1 MNTVS
6 LHERLEIGRLETQQI
21 ERTSHLH
28 QMAAADM
35 DILESGLNGA
45 MPQQQLNG
53 VGIDTRVEQVR
64 GKGVSQGVDASAWFD
79 AGPCSGLVVNL
90 LGRATGHGLVGFG
103 AGKEPRPWALVLPIG
118 AQFDQQALG
127 KQAVAVFVTF
137 AVVDSDEHAARVAL
151 DISDLE
157 SNDFA
162 DA

>member
-6 LHERLEIGRLETQQI
+6 LHERLEISGLETEQI
-21 ERTSHLH
+21 EWTPHLH

-35 DILESGLNGA
+35 DILESGLDGA

-53 VGIDTRVEQVR
+53 VGIDTRIEQMR
-64 GKGVSQGVDASAWFD
+64 GKGVAQGVDARAWFD

-103 AGKEPRPWALVLPIG
+103 AGEEPGPWTGDLPIG

-127 KQAVAVFVTF
+127 KQAVAIFVAF
-137 AVVDSDEHAARVAL
+137 AVVEVTSQD
-151 DISDLE
+151 
-157 SNDFA
+157 
-162 DA
+162 